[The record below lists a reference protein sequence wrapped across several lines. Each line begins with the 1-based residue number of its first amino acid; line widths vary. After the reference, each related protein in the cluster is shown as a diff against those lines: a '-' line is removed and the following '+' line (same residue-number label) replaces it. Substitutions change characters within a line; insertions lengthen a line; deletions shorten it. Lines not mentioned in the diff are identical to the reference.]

1 MPSHVLYPKVSLE
14 RATGK
19 IARWMVAEG
28 DKVRQ
33 GQILFEI
40 EDDKAA
46 VEVEAPAD
54 GVIGQMTEA
63 DHEVDV
69 GDPVALIFAPGETP
83 VEKRPELPTA
93 TARPTPKPVAAQPA
107 GCLSSFQQT
116 KKFFLSQ
123 SAG

>member
-1 MPSHVLYPKVSLE
+1 
-14 RATGK
+14 
-19 IARWMVAEG
+19 MVAEG

-54 GVIGQMTEA
+54 GVIGQMTAA

-69 GDPVALIFAPGETP
+69 GDPVALIFTQGET
-83 VEKRPELPTA
+83 A
-93 TARPTPKPVAAQPA
+93 
-107 GCLSSFQQT
+107 
-116 KKFFLSQ
+116 
-123 SAG
+123 